1 MELGDCASI
10 SLAKIP
16 ELLSA
21 EHKTEGLWTEE
32 GTTGTA
38 EEVCVVQIFRGL
50 IRPLHGEC

>member
-10 SLAKIP
+10 SLAKTP

-21 EHKTEGLWTEE
+21 ECKTEGLWAGE
-32 GTTGTA
+32 GTTGTV
-38 EEVCVVQIFRGL
+38 EEGCVVQIFRGL